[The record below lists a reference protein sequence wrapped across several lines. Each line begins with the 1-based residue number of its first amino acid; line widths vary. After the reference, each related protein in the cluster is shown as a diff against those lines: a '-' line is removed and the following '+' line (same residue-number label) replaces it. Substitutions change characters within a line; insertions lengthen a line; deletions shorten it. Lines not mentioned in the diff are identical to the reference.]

1 MKKIIGLFLILIAIL
16 IVNINVEAE
25 ESIFAEYERKLSSYG
40 FDVEG
45 NVVPLIAEN
54 GGFLTDSTVVYRKEK
69 LEHTTSYVI
78 SHFQFDGTNIRGI
91 VYRISTKPYQP
102 GRNWGFMGIGSY
114 GDDFLQ
120 DSVRVNMQLQTPN
133 VLLNYEPKVN
143 PTTGS
148 IGVEVTLN
156 GKNLGIS
163 LNKTI
168 NTSDLNIINNSD
180 TVRQIYDVTYDFN
193 QDVWNNYTTSEQ
205 YSYGIILYEY
215 VSGRMDEY
223 YMYINVK
230 YHDWNGFEGGLENV
244 NYSVKI

>member
-1 MKKIIGLFLILIAIL
+1 M
-16 IVNINVEAE
+16 
-25 ESIFAEYERKLSSYG
+25 
-40 FDVEG
+40 
-45 NVVPLIAEN
+45 
-54 GGFLTDSTVVYRKEK
+54 VYRKEK
-69 LEHTTSYVI
+69 LEYTTSYVV

-120 DSVRVNMQLQTPN
+120 DSVRVKLQLQTPN

-148 IGVEVTLN
+148 IGVGVTSN